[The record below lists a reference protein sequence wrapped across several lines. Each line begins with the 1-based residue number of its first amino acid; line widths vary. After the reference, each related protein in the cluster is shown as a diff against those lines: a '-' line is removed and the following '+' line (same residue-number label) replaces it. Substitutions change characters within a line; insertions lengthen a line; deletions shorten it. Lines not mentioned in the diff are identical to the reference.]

1 MTVNRLTSEVVDL
14 PSFESP
20 SLLLPIAESEP
31 VADAVA
37 ELAAMVERALD
48 DCVWI
53 TAVAVD
59 ELFIERI
66 SGVQSKGCRTVS
78 FL

>member
-1 MTVNRLTSEVVDL
+1 MTVNRLTSEVVEL

-20 SLLLPIAESEP
+20 SLLLPIAETEP

-48 DCVWI
+48 DGVGI
-53 TAVAVD
+53 MAVAAD
-59 ELFIERI
+59 ELVIERI
-66 SGVQSKGCRTVS
+66 SVQPR
-78 FL
+78 

>member
-20 SLLLPIAESEP
+20 SLLLPIAETEP

-37 ELAAMVERALD
+37 GLAAMVERALD
-48 DCVWI
+48 DGVWI

-59 ELFIERI
+59 ELIIIED
-66 SGVQSKGCRTVS
+66 RTCLGLS
-78 FL
+78 YTSMY